1 MSGPPPLADLQQW
14 DRQDWAQ
21 YDPCLWGDTPSA
33 KRVIQ
38 TVVRAADREL
48 NWQGKENANS
58 LRDFWYNPIKPIL
71 QRAFPEKVEDPGFDF
86 GRRMSQDL
94 SRVLSDLVKQGELS
108 YRGLNILDESRE
120 RAVHTHSPDDNKI
133 LFVEKEAAYRKLRPL
148 ESVYQLSV
156 VSGGGWQATALIE
169 DLAHEL
175 RGDRAYTVY
184 LLTDFDPTGWQIGED
199 FSRRA
204 GELGLTV
211 DNVRRIGIRPDQ
223 LDSDDAVR
231 QQRFIPAEDSDADSE
246 WMAEH
251 AIEGK
256 YGLEIEALGDLT
268 TKGRDL
274 RRLVV
279 DELRGDI
286 RVREHQQNAVEQASE
301 VAAEKAVQNVVNDVT
316 SELQDELV
324 SAVVGVL
331 DDEPGVNA
339 KQVFDSVDVTV
350 DLEDADSSNV
360 APKPFSPDKLHTGA
374 VDGKRPGVQ
383 FDSTREH
390 LERKVQERIDVE
402 DFVTGLDSH
411 GGDA

>member
-1 MSGPPPLADLQQW
+1 MTDTPPLADLQQW
-14 DRQDWAQ
+14 DREDWTQ
-21 YDPCLWGDTPSA
+21 YDPCLWGDSPST
-33 KRVIQ
+33 KRVIE
-38 TVVRAADREL
+38 TVVHAAAREL

-108 YRGLNILDESRE
+108 YRSLNILDESRE
-120 RAVHTHSPDDNKI
+120 REVHTYSPDDDKI

-175 RGDRAYTVY
+175 RADREYTVY

-223 LDSDDAVR
+223 LGSDDVVR

-279 DELRGDI
+279 EELRADI
-286 RVREHQQNAVEQASE
+286 RVREHQQKAVEQASE
-301 VAAEKAVQNVVNDVT
+301 AAAGGAVQHVVDDVT
-316 SELQDELV
+316 SELQDELI
-324 SAVVGVL
+324 STVVAVL
-331 DDEPGVNA
+331 DGEPGVNA
-339 KQVFDSVDVTV
+339 KQVINSIDVTV
-350 DLEDADSSNV
+350 DLEDADSSEL
-360 APKPFSPDKLHTGA
+360 APQPFSPNKFHGGA
-374 VDGKRPGVQ
+374 VDGERPQVQ
-383 FDSTREH
+383 SSSTRKH
-390 LERKVQERIDVE
+390 LERKVRERVDVE
-402 DFVTGLDSH
+402 SLVTGLDSH
-411 GGDA
+411 EGGE